1 MNRRQFACSVL
12 AVMVSLLSFAVVL
25 QAGRRW
31 RPDEG
36 GATICGD
43 AALRIRLITIDP
55 AERQK
60 VPGMVAQAGSAPAVL
75 HTAVD
80 VNRAVDADGAIDADR
95 AIDVDDAGSM
105 DVAVGRDGAI
115 EVDIDAGPAM
125 DGKPAIAYVPAAE
138 LSERP
143 LLLQDIDALLDL
155 PSAGIAV
162 PDTLSVQQGTGILLI
177 NERGGVDRVQF
188 ESTAFPRYLEV
199 MLTQRFAEARFLPGK
214 IDGKPVRS
222 ALRIAL
228 RLQ

>member
-1 MNRRQFACSVL
+1 
-12 AVMVSLLSFAVVL
+12 MVSLLSFAAVL

-31 RPDEG
+31 WPDEG
-36 GATICGD
+36 GATIRGD

-55 AERQK
+55 AERQG
-60 VPGMVAQAGSAPAVL
+60 VPGMVAQAGRALVAL
-75 HTAVD
+75 HAAVD
-80 VNRAVDADGAIDADR
+80 VARAVDAER
-95 AIDVDDAGSM
+95 SIDVDDAKSM
-105 DVAVGRDGAI
+105 DVEVGDNDAVD
-115 EVDIDAGPAM
+115 VDPDAGLAV
-125 DGKPAIAYVPAAE
+125 DGGPAIAYVPAAE

-143 LLLQDIDALLDL
+143 LLLQDIDDLLDL
-155 PSAGIAV
+155 PSAGIVV
-162 PDTLSVQQGTGILLI
+162 PDTLPVQYGTGVLLI

-188 ESTAFPRYLEV
+188 ESTAFPRYLEA